1 MYLALPAVQGLPTG
15 TSPSL
20 LARGAA
26 GPAGLTQ
33 PLFINTA
40 SRMLAVS
47 GTNLALPRQLTPHPA
62 PIVSGSLLGG
72 VAGVP
77 SVTASLGETSA
88 DAPALSRVSLD
99 TTPPPSSSGSS
110 QDGSATPVL
119 NPLAHLHNY
128 SLPSPSDLPSPALG
142 PLPLGDLGLGLTP
155 SPENWS
161 HLDPSSGELPISK
174 GNKVYMCTFFHFFV
188 LIDWSLAL
196 NRQTH
201 IHFLGDYRV
210 VPNIL

>member
-1 MYLALPAVQGLPTG
+1 MQGLPTG

-188 LIDWSLAL
+188 LID
-196 NRQTH
+196 
-201 IHFLGDYRV
+201 
-210 VPNIL
+210 